1 MHQVYINQNDQQI
14 GPFTVDEINQKLES
28 GELVATD
35 GAWIDGMSDWKPL
48 VDGGFAAIGVVMPS
62 EDEYY
67 TETVVEAPPP
77 RSLPPASSPDNPIAD
92 RIKSGGKEM
101 LSGTSN
107 FVSKVKAAK
116 DESEF
121 LPYLKL
127 IDTVLRWAKNLF
139 SIKWLESMDGAS
151 RKIGLLASAG
161 GALLMLAFG
170 IIMSIKEGE
179 AEPALFYALALPV
192 VAIAQFIAVK
202 FLGAGRNLIDKS
214 PGQISS
220 KAFLECFALLL
231 VLAALGACAG
241 GIYMSIK
248 GSQFLPFVVG
258 FGISMVLLYGVGAS
272 INHESVNVQ
281 LEKDIS
287 IGEEAIGLFSFLIKL
302 LMRLVPLVFG
312 VTISVAFVGMVYSLI
327 RLIGA
332 EGLGA
337 AVNAHHNNFKYFG
350 YMLEALILPFAAYV
364 VFLVYYLMIDLLRA
378 TLCLFHLKKK

>member
-48 VDGGFAAIGVVMPS
+48 ADEDFAAIGVVLPS

-77 RSLPPASSPDNPIAD
+77 RPSPPPAAPDNPIAD
-92 RIKSGGKEM
+92 RIKRGGKEM
-101 LSGTSN
+101 LSGTSE

-127 IDTVLRWAKNLF
+127 IDAVLRWSKNMF

-161 GALLMLAFG
+161 CALLMLAFG
-170 IIMSIKEGE
+170 IIMSIKMGE
-179 AEPALFYALALPV
+179 AEPALMFSLALPG

-248 GSQFLPFVVG
+248 GSQFLPIVAG
-258 FGISMVLLYGVGAS
+258 FGLAMVLLYGVGAS

-281 LEKDIS
+281 LEKDTS

-312 VTISVAFVGMVYSLI
+312 VTISVAFVGMVYFLI
-327 RLIGA
+327 KLIGA
-332 EGLGA
+332 EALE
-337 AVNAHHNNFKYFG
+337 AVFYAPLTFMCFA
-350 YMLEALILPFAAYV
+350 YMLGALILPFAAYV

-378 TLCLFHLKKK
+378 TLCLFQLKEK